1 MRHLFANRKKLIV
14 GIIVGVMAIVIFAW
28 RYIAVNKACP
38 PAQVEQYSLGD
49 TVLHN
54 GVEYTLTDYKV
65 LSQDEFCDEY
75 EIDPIHVKASGQESK
90 IIVFTMYAKNVSD
103 HNVNVDFAGQMLLQM
118 GDYLCSYKYKVQI
131 FVSSGNLNQPPFR
144 EWPPQGN
151 MGDRDRII
159 SPADSVRAITVGAI
173 ALKDSDNSIVKR
185 DEPAPFSRRGP
196 GANYIV
202 KPDVVD
208 YGGNITRSSDFT
220 GIGIKGLDNSGNII
234 ESVGTSYSTPRVVQ
248 KFATV
253 YDTMVERDLLL
264 AKAITIHSA
273 RMNFRDSLDRNPNNI
288 KYYGFGMPSTNTQ
301 DILQCSSDE
310 ITLVF
315 RQKIMQGTHLEM
327 VDFPYPKSLI
337 HDGKCFGEIGM
348 TLAYDPILDAC
359 YGREYC
365 RTNIDASFGMCYTSK
380 AGMQEFRG
388 CVPLETTWDEKYE
401 KSRVENGFKWSP
413 IKSYYRKISSK
424 GIKAGEN
431 WKIRINLTPRN
442 GLVVTA
448 QEFVLIITI
457 RDAQGHDIYSEVVNG
472 LRERGYI
479 TNNLETRQQ
488 IRQRQ

>member
-1 MRHLFANRKKLIV
+1 MEEYSASTKIWNL
-14 GIIVGVMAIVIFAW
+14 
-28 RYIAVNKACP
+28 
-38 PAQVEQYSLGD
+38 SLGIENK
-49 TVLHN
+49 VCN
-54 GVEYTLTDYKV
+54 GAMSDLGIFLDYV
-65 LSQDEFCDEY
+65 QD
-75 EIDPIHVKASGQESK
+75 
-90 IIVFTMYAKNVSD
+90 
-103 HNVNVDFAGQMLLQM
+103 
-118 GDYLCSYKYKVQI
+118 KYKVQI

>member
-1 MRHLFANRKKLIV
+1 MGREQSEKLNTSPSRGSGYQVINDLFDRQQDFIVVGLCGKTGSGVSTTAEILNKEFEELHLNAE
-14 GIIVGVMAIVIFAW
+14 
-28 RYIAVNKACP
+28 P
-38 PAQVEQYSLGD
+38 PAAG
-49 TVLHN
+49 
-54 GVEYTLTDYKV
+54 TDYERHEYRLLYNYARRNWNCFYLVKTRALITARV
-65 LSQDEFCDEY
+65 LGKTADAFTQFLCELVNADKCNNEE
-75 EIDPIHVKASGQESK
+75 ESK
-90 IIVFTMYAKNVSD
+90 SIIKPIVENQLYNAAMTFEINTQFKLKEKGLPNTGIEAEKFFGIGENPLDDYDAILLNPKAEREQRPI
-103 HNVNVDFAGQMLLQM
+103 VDLTSL
-118 GDYLCSYKYKVQI
+118 
-131 FVSSGNLNQPPFR
+131 
-144 EWPPQGN
+144 QGN
-151 MGDRDRII
+151 
-159 SPADSVRAITVGAI
+159 
-173 ALKDSDNSIVKR
+173 NCEVKL
-185 DEPAPFSRRGP
+185 P
-196 GANYIV
+196 GAEEDGE
-202 KPDVVD
+202 P
-208 YGGNITRSSDFT
+208 T
-220 GIGIKGLDNSGNII
+220 
-234 ESVGTSYSTPRVVQ
+234 
-248 KFATV
+248 
-253 YDTMVERDLLL
+253 
-264 AKAITIHSA
+264 AIH
-273 RMNFRDSLDRNPNNI
+273 SLDRNPNNI

>member
-1 MRHLFANRKKLIV
+1 
-14 GIIVGVMAIVIFAW
+14 
-28 RYIAVNKACP
+28 
-38 PAQVEQYSLGD
+38 
-49 TVLHN
+49 
-54 GVEYTLTDYKV
+54 
-65 LSQDEFCDEY
+65 
-75 EIDPIHVKASGQESK
+75 
-90 IIVFTMYAKNVSD
+90 
-103 HNVNVDFAGQMLLQM
+103 
-118 GDYLCSYKYKVQI
+118 
-131 FVSSGNLNQPPFR
+131 
-144 EWPPQGN
+144 
-151 MGDRDRII
+151 
-159 SPADSVRAITVGAI
+159 
-173 ALKDSDNSIVKR
+173 
-185 DEPAPFSRRGP
+185 
-196 GANYIV
+196 
-202 KPDVVD
+202 
-208 YGGNITRSSDFT
+208 
-220 GIGIKGLDNSGNII
+220 
-234 ESVGTSYSTPRVVQ
+234 
-248 KFATV
+248 
-253 YDTMVERDLLL
+253 
-264 AKAITIHSA
+264 
-273 RMNFRDSLDRNPNNI
+273 
-288 KYYGFGMPSTNTQ
+288 
-301 DILQCSSDE
+301 
-310 ITLVF
+310 
-315 RQKIMQGTHLEM
+315 MQGTHLEM